1 MWDALKILDAADIDN
16 PEASS
21 GMYVLH
27 LSWCLDAADIDIP
40 EVSIE
45 CFFFVYRIMLAGFY
59 MFDDL

>member
-16 PEASS
+16 PEASL

-45 CFFFVYRIMLAGFY
+45 WFFLFIV
-59 MFDDL
+59 